1 MNVHPI
7 FTHFPVALLTLYS
20 LMEFIRFKK
29 IILKPY
35 WFYVKAV
42 FVICGTGIG
51 YATFLSGYVLRD
63 DYKLESIVK
72 VINTH
77 MWFAVGTLV
86 IFNLLSLGYI
96 IAWLERE
103 GILSAASSSSIAK
116 FFLGVKNI
124 LHSNWFCVIGA
135 ILGFVGIMI
144 TGALGGALAYGRDV
158 DPMVDFIYG
167 ILIRK

>member
-1 MNVHPI
+1 
-7 FTHFPVALLTLYS
+7 
-20 LMEFIRFKK
+20 MELIRFKK
-29 IILKPY
+29 IITQPY

-51 YATFLSGYVLRD
+51 YATFLSGYILRD

-72 VINTH
+72 VIDTH

-96 IAWLERE
+96 LDWLERGE
-103 GILSAASSSSIAK
+103 ILSAVSSSSVVR
-116 FFLGVKNI
+116 FFVGIKKI
-124 LHSNWFCVIGA
+124 LHSNLFCVVGA

-144 TGALGGALAYGRDV
+144 TGALGGALAHGRDV
-158 DPMVDFIYG
+158 DPVVDFIYG
-167 ILIRK
+167 MLIGK